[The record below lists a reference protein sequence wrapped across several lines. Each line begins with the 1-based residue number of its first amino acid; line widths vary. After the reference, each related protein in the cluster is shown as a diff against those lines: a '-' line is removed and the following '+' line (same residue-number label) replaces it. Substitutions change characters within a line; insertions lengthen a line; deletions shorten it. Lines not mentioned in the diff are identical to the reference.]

1 MSVLEFYR
9 RNSSIH
15 YSIAEDAL
23 HLGLA
28 ECERLREQL
37 SKAESTKGEAIQ
49 ARVFNDM
56 LGELRAELGAHD
68 DELSVDAAH
77 RVVLELKDIEDER
90 DRLLEERDKLVARAE
105 DAESERDQLLQKLV
119 RIFKWEDPSF
129 LHAIL
134 HVENAIT
141 NTWADLTVEKART
154 KRASLA
160 VTLAEEA
167 FRNMQDDRDALALE
181 IAKIEDQREALAAE
195 LTAIRSVKDGVPTD
209 EELRSVYDLG
219 GSPLASRR
227 ALYNLGRHAVEGE
240 VARMREELAALKAER
255 DRLEVIEVEA
265 LHARVDLGAVNEG
278 IGDAVRRIKGEV
290 LKLRA
295 RVAELESKTPAPH
308 GLPVATDRELSA
320 VFLDAERAAR
330 KAGAHFADA
339 DFAGVLAVAARVRA
353 EPHDRPVST
362 DRETLGR
369 IVRKVWIDWAK
380 EQPSPKDS
388 WLVPWEGLAEPDKE
402 VDRRIGETIA
412 RYARSSGTPVATRN
426 KLLGA
431 YTDGSIPDIGIEPDL
446 ADQSAHANGLEAVAG
461 LVRSEACLV
470 TRAVELGCNVD
481 LKKRS
486 EGCWDLHVGLG
497 KEMDAR
503 ADDVYPE
510 DVPQG
515 LSDLLGYVKGH
526 LEGKRRGKVS
536 GG

>member
-1 MSVLEFYR
+1 MPL
-9 RNSSIH
+9 
-15 YSIAEDAL
+15 
-23 HLGLA
+23 
-28 ECERLREQL
+28 LRESQ
-37 SKAESTKGEAIQ
+37 
-49 ARVFNDM
+49 
-56 LGELRAELGAHD
+56 
-68 DELSVDAAH
+68 
-77 RVVLELKDIEDER
+77 
-90 DRLLEERDKLVARAE
+90 
-105 DAESERDQLLQKLV
+105 
-119 RIFKWEDPSF
+119 
-129 LHAIL
+129 
-134 HVENAIT
+134 
-141 NTWADLTVEKART
+141 
-154 KRASLA
+154 
-160 VTLAEEA
+160 
-167 FRNMQDDRDALALE
+167 
-181 IAKIEDQREALAAE
+181 
-195 LTAIRSVKDGVPTD
+195 D
-209 EELRSVYDLG
+209 EELRSLYDLG
-219 GSPLASRR
+219 VSPISSRR
-227 ALYNLGRHAVEGE
+227 ALYNLGRNAAQGE
-240 VARMREELAALKAER
+240 VARMREEVVPLRAER
-255 DRLEVIEVEA
+255 DRLEVIEIEA

-278 IGDAVRRIKGEV
+278 ILDAVRRVKGEV
-290 LKLRA
+290 LRLRA

-308 GLPVATDRELSA
+308 GLPVATDEELSA
-320 VFLDAERAAR
+320 VFLDAE
-330 KAGAHFADA
+330 
-339 DFAGVLAVAARVRA
+339 LAVAARVRA
-353 EPHDRPVST
+353 EPHDRSVVT

-486 EGCWDLHVGLG
+486 EDCWDLHVNFGG

-510 DVPQG
+510 DVPQV